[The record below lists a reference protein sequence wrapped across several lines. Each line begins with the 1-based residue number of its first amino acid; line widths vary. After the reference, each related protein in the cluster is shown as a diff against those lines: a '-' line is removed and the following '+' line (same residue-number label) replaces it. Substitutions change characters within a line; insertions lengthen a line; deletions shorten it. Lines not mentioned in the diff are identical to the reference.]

1 MEIILHPSRSGT
13 PELQSP
19 VVTPMIFI
27 NPKTDFAFKK
37 IFGSEQ
43 SRGILISFLNAILYG
58 GNSVIQDL
66 TILDPYQAP
75 KILGIKSSYLDVKAR
90 LNNGN
95 WVIIEMQVLNVE
107 GFEKR
112 VLYNATKT
120 YSAQLRKGD
129 EYGVLSPVIALTIT
143 DFEMFNDIDRPISR
157 FILKEKECPVEY
169 PISDLEL
176 VFIELP
182 KFKTALC
189 DLETLADKWIYFLQ
203 NAKDLTMVP
212 ETMGAIEE
220 IQQAFDIANEAG
232 LSLAELDLVERQLMY
247 IQDQRGAVTYAMKK
261 GMNEGK
267 EEGRKQGRKQGKEE
281 GKEEGRKEM
290 QRSIAQQ
297 LLSTLED
304 SAISQV
310 TGLSLEDVQAIRSD
324 YLVP

>member
-1 MEIILHPSRSGT
+1 
-13 PELQSP
+13 
-19 VVTPMIFI
+19 MIFI

-43 SRGILISFLNAILYG
+43 SKGILISFLNGILYAG
-58 GNSVIQDL
+58 DSIIEDL
-66 TILDPYQAP
+66 IILDPHQAP

-90 LNNGN
+90 LSNGN

-129 EYGVLSPVIALTIT
+129 EYEVLSPVIALTIT
-143 DFEMFNDIDRPISR
+143 DFEMFDDIDRPISR
-157 FILKEKECPVEY
+157 FILKEKENSVEY

-182 KFKTALC
+182 KFKTALS

-203 NAKDLTMVP
+203 NAKDLTVVP
-212 ETMGAIEE
+212 ASMGAIEE

-232 LSLAELDLVERQLMY
+232 LSPTELDLLERQLMY
-247 IQDQRGAVTYAMKK
+247 IQDQRGAVTYAKK
-261 GMNEGK
+261 VARK
-267 EEGRKQGRKQGKEE
+267 EALD
-281 GKEEGRKEM
+281 EGRKEGGQAM
-290 QRSIAQQ
+290 QRSIAQK
-297 LLSTLED
+297 LLATLD
-304 SAISQV
+304 DATISQI
-310 TGLSLEDVQAIRSD
+310 TGLPLEEVQEIRSD
-324 YLVP
+324 HLAV

>member
-1 MEIILHPSRSGT
+1 
-13 PELQSP
+13 
-19 VVTPMIFI
+19 MIFI

-43 SRGILISFLNAILYG
+43 SKGILISFLNGILYAG
-58 GNSVIQDL
+58 DSIIQDL
-66 TILDPYQAP
+66 IILDPYQAP

-90 LNNGN
+90 LSNGN

-143 DFEMFNDIDRPISR
+143 DFKMFDDIDRPISR
-157 FILKEKECPVEY
+157 FVLKEKESPVEY

-182 KFKTALC
+182 KFKTALS

-203 NAKDLTMVP
+203 NARDLTVVP

-247 IQDQRGAVTYAMKK
+247 IQDQRGAVTYASKK
-261 GMNEGK
+261 GKEEGR
-267 EEGRKQGRKQGKEE
+267 EEGRKQGMEE
-281 GKEEGRKEM
+281 GMEEGRKEGSQEM
-290 QRSIAQQ
+290 QRSIAQKS
-297 LLSTLED
+297 LSTLD
-304 SAISQV
+304 DAAISQI
-310 TGLSLEDVQAIRSD
+310 TGLPLEEVRAIRSD
-324 YLVP
+324 HLAS